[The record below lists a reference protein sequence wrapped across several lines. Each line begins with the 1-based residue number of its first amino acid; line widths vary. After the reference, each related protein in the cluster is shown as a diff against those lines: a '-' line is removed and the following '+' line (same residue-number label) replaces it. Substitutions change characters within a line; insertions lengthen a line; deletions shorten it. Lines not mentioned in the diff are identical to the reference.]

1 MIRQEEVFY
10 IGKISKG
17 RGLRG
22 EVELLFTDDA
32 FDRGD
37 SEYIVLDMDG
47 ILVPYFW
54 EEYRFK
60 NDETAIFKIEDVDND
75 TAARH
80 LVGRSV
86 YYPLAA
92 LPADEDEGELRSL
105 KAFTGFTVTTPTG
118 DTIGTVAAVDDS
130 SQNVLLYLTT
140 PTGEE
145 VIVPLHDDFVTDY
158 SLAERRLSL
167 ALPEGLLNLNS

>member
-1 MIRQEEVFY
+1 MIRREEVFY
-10 IGKISKG
+10 IGKVSKG

-22 EVELLFTDDA
+22 EVEILFTDDA

-37 SEYIVLDMDG
+37 AEYIVLDMDG

-60 NDETAIFKIEDVDND
+60 NDDTAIFKIEDVDDEN
-75 TAARH
+75 AARH
-80 LVGRSV
+80 LVGHSV

-92 LPADEDEGELRSL
+92 LPDDEDENELRSL
-105 KAFTGFTVTTPTG
+105 KAFTGFTVTDDKGTV
-118 DTIGTVAAVDDS
+118 IGTVENVDDS
-130 SQNVLLYLTT
+130 SQNVLLYLRT
-140 PTGEE
+140 PHGEE

-158 SLAERRLSL
+158 SLTERRLSL
-167 ALPEGLLNLNS
+167 SLPEGLLLLNT